1 MNLQWFFSRTARHA
15 GHLHK
20 HVHKLLSAQRDIL
33 SAQAIAAISEAMEQL
48 QQAISH
54 KSDTKALEG
63 RMANLENVA
72 NKWLK
77 PYPNPG
83 LRENVEVFLV
93 AIAVAMAIRTFFL
106 QPFKIPTGSMQPT
119 LYGITYENLIDRP
132 DVAIPNA
139 LSGFFQFWL
148 TGISYKEAVAP
159 ADGQLLIELP
169 TRFLLFNLF
178 QKYSVG
184 GVGGRVWFP
193 EDKLFSEARLGNG
206 MQLKKGEVF
215 LRTKMISGDHLF
227 VDRFT
232 FNFRRPRRG
241 EVIVFETKGIDLLET
256 QKWGIS
262 RDQYYIKRLVGL
274 GGEQIHIGG
283 DHHLIID
290 GKRLDASTPG
300 FSKVYG
306 APANSGVSAYDG
318 HTQVEKFANESK
330 EFEVRPKHYLV
341 MGDNTRS
348 SLDSRYFGDFSR
360 EYVIGKAAFVYWP
373 FTQRFF
379 FGYKSGE

>member
-1 MNLQWFFSRTARHA
+1 
-15 GHLHK
+15 
-20 HVHKLLSAQRDIL
+20 
-33 SAQAIAAISEAMEQL
+33 
-48 QQAISH
+48 
-54 KSDTKALEG
+54 
-63 RMANLENVA
+63 
-72 NKWLK
+72 
-77 PYPNPG
+77 
-83 LRENVEVFLV
+83 
-93 AIAVAMAIRTFFL
+93 
-106 QPFKIPTGSMQPT
+106 
-119 LYGITYENLIDRP
+119 
-132 DVAIPNA
+132 
-139 LSGFFQFWL
+139 
-148 TGISYKEAVAP
+148 
-159 ADGQLLIELP
+159 
-169 TRFLLFNLF
+169 
-178 QKYSVG
+178 
-184 GVGGRVWFP
+184 
-193 EDKLFSEARLGNG
+193 